1 MKIFKMRKGFTLV
14 EIIIV
19 CGIATVFLGTAIM
32 LFTNFRRG
40 YSRSEG
46 TAILMQEGA
55 LFVARLRTD
64 LNNAV
69 LIPDS
74 PGGSSTQLNAG
85 TDSLNFMVYNSHDA
99 KAQPVVY
106 RYLASDIG
114 GSLFRR
120 EGTDNERELIKGHV
134 ASLTWQTNLERF
146 IVPGSTSSGT
156 MRLSIGLDIQLRIK
170 SGSEKPF
177 ALKTSIFPA
186 RLNRQLNNP

>member
-1 MKIFKMRKGFTLV
+1 MKIFKRTTAFTLV
-14 EIIIV
+14 EILIV
-19 CGIATVFLGTAIM
+19 CGLASVFLGTAIM

-40 YSRSEG
+40 FSRSEG

-69 LIPDS
+69 LVPDS
-74 PGGSSTQLNAG
+74 SGGSSTQLNAAA
-85 TDSLNFMVYNSHDA
+85 DSLNLMVYNSHDG
-99 KAQPVVY
+99 KAQPVFY
-106 RYLASDIG
+106 RYHADENG
-114 GSLFRR
+114 GSIFRR
-120 EGTDNERELIKGHV
+120 ENSESERELIKGHI

-146 IVPGSTSSGT
+146 VVPGSDSSGT
-156 MRLSIGLDIQLRIK
+156 IRLSIGLDIQLRIK

-177 ALKTSIFPA
+177 SLKTAIFPA